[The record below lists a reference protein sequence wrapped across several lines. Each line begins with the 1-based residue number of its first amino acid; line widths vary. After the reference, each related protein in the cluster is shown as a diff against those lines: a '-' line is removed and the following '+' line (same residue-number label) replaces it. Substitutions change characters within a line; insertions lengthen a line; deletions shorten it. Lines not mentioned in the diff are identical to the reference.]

1 MLSKTAVAAKEAG
14 IGLSLCGQMAA
25 DPLFAPLLIGLGI
38 EELSMDP
45 HSVPVV
51 KEAIRAV
58 KASDCRSV
66 AKAAL
71 KLASAEEIEELLER
85 RIGPKIAHL
94 RERPGKRSSKK
105 KKKTHS

>member
-1 MLSKTAVAAKEAG
+1 
-14 IGLSLCGQMAA
+14 MAA
-25 DPLFAPLLIGLGI
+25 DPLLAPLLIGLGI

-58 KASDCRSV
+58 SAKTCRDV
-66 AKAAL
+66 AKEAMT
-71 KLASAEEIEELLER
+71 LASAEEIEQLLER

-94 RERPGKRSSKK
+94 RERPGRRKTDAKK
-105 KKKTHS
+105 AKKKTAS